1 MITSQ
6 ISIFAFYAARVIL
19 FLLIVLSV
27 FSLAFFVE
35 RMLYFKK
42 RFLSDDS
49 LLKELEET
57 HSIGDVALL
66 LQNHDTSETDV
77 ILNSLRSVPKT
88 AESFSLKVSAYFRPE
103 KARWEKYTV
112 FLGSIGSNAPFIGLL
127 GTVLGILKS
136 FADLGAA
143 SGAGPKIVMA
153 GISEALI
160 LTAVGLAVAIPAVVF
175 FNICKTKIKA
185 GVIRV
190 ESITDMISSK
200 DLFQGVRG

>member
-19 FLLIVLSV
+19 FLLIALSI

-35 RMLYFKK
+35 RMLYYKK
-42 RFLSDDS
+42 IFLPDDS

-57 HSIGDVALL
+57 NSIGDVILL
-66 LQNHDTSETDV
+66 LQNYDTAETDV

-88 AESFSLKVSAYFRPE
+88 VESFSFKVDAYFRPE

-112 FLGSIGSNAPFIGLL
+112 FLGSIGSNAPFLGLL

-143 SGAGPKIVMA
+143 SSAGPKVVMS
-153 GISEALI
+153 GISEALV

-175 FNICKTKIKA
+175 FNILKTKIKA
-185 GVIRV
+185 GAIRV
-190 ESITDMISSK
+190 ESIKDMISSK
-200 DLFQGVRG
+200 DLFQGRG